1 MVDDQGLNRCCH
13 VHAPMLYSILG
24 WLCESHDQF
33 FLENH
38 VHIAALLHQTADA
51 STGRVGAVI
60 IVYGE

>member
-1 MVDDQGLNRCCH
+1 VH
-13 VHAPMLYSILG
+13 VPMLYSILG

-60 IVYGE
+60 IDYSE